1 MDISNNDSGKFSLNN
16 FTINRDD
23 NFEVILENKNITLN
37 HSENVFEDI
46 LLTIEERKKLKS
58 NGKLGIISYCYSGFD
73 EKQLYLKAIKQ
84 LHNKLLQ
91 LDNIYINYNGSIA
104 IKPDEEILNKVSG
117 LLMGK
122 ETNIKN
128 YALEEFFEEGN
139 FFNITDST
147 LINGLFAQG
156 LRMIIKE
163 YFNNEPDVNI
173 SKFKNFSVKILS
185 WAKQYISII
194 FKNKI
199 TDNNPKIIYY
209 GSIKKHE
216 TYFLIMMSMMGCDVL
231 ILEPSGQSELRKID
245 MNQKYI
251 LNYEGKVK
259 GNINENPFEKIND
272 EVLKVES
279 KKNDVMA
286 TRNILDLKPML
297 SVTLKRSI
305 DIFKDIKLSVTD
317 RSGYIVGNSPIIPA
331 YFYRYIGQESSEFEE
346 VEYNNKIYLLDRELE
361 NSNCN
366 YLKFI
371 EQIEMP
377 QNNELELIVN
387 VISNM
392 FKKIT
397 TLDEVAIFDGIKNNK
412 LLPQVLNESVFN
424 TIEYAFKE
432 VFGMYLKNENTNLTK
447 TKNFLAKLIVWIN
460 KYSKT
465 LFKNIPKEG
474 FLNVNPKILYFGEI
488 KSAEVYMLIFF
499 SMVGCD
505 VLFINSHYKADDIFV
520 SIDREELYTK
530 LQKNSY
536 SVERGS
542 FPKEEKVVRKSTVA
556 YEASNEIE
564 ELLFT
569 PDSGLYKPWQFEMFN
584 TIPVTLKTTFDEVS
598 ILWDEEARIRPNFK
612 IANNTVY
619 IPNIFAK
626 VSGTYEDISKYWNY
640 INNLK
645 KAENN
650 YLISKIPFSRVNFTR
665 EEVFSLAYVINEDGT
680 VDKEKLI
687 KSKFYKY
694 SYMKDC
700 TQNLIIQKINELIK
714 SDYFCNEI
722 DNKFTLRIIFTVLNL
737 KDELLRLIQNFDFPH
752 AIPKLLVYSND
763 RAEFS
768 KEDIITLLLL
778 NLIGMDVIILVPT
791 GYNNIENDIKRDVFD
806 THKLT
811 SYKLDLQLNETDNKK
826 ELKSIFSRIFKQNGG
841 Q

>member
-1 MDISNNDSGKFSLNN
+1 MDISNNDSSKFSLNN
-16 FTINRDD
+16 FTIDRDD
-23 NFEVILENKNITLN
+23 NFEVILENKNIALN

-46 LLTIEERKKLKS
+46 LLTIEERKKLQS
-58 NGKLGIISYCYSGFD
+58 NGKLGIISYCYIGFD
-73 EKQLYLKAIKQ
+73 EKQSYLKAIKQ

-91 LDNIYINYNGSIA
+91 LNNIYINYNGSIP
-104 IKPDEEILNKVSG
+104 IKPDEEILNKVTG

-128 YALEEFFEEGN
+128 YALEGFVEEGN
-139 FFNITDST
+139 FLNITDST
-147 LINGLFAQG
+147 LINGLFAQI
-156 LRMIIKE
+156 LKVIIKE
-163 YFNNEPDVNI
+163 YFSNESDINV

-199 TDNNPKIIYY
+199 IDNNPKIIYY

-231 ILEPSGQSELRKID
+231 IFEPSGQSELRKID
-245 MNQKYI
+245 KNQKYI

-259 GNINENPFEKIND
+259 ENINENPFEKIND
-272 EVLKVES
+272 DVLKVES

-286 TRNILDLKPML
+286 TRNILNLKPML
-297 SVTLKRSI
+297 SVNLKRSI
-305 DIFKDIKLSVTD
+305 DIFKDIKLSITD
-317 RSGYIVGNSPIIPA
+317 RGGYIVGNSIIPT

-346 VEYNNKIYLLDRELE
+346 VEYNNKIYLLDKELE

-377 QNNELELIVN
+377 QNNELVLIVN
-387 VISNM
+387 VINNI
-392 FKKIT
+392 FKSIT
-397 TLDEVAIFDGIKNNK
+397 TLDEEVIFDGIKNNK
-412 LLPQVLNESVFN
+412 LLPQVLNESVLN

-432 VFGMYLKNENTNLTK
+432 VFGMYLKNENANLTK
-447 TKNFLAKLIVWIN
+447 TKNFLAKLITWIN
-460 KYSKT
+460 KYSKI
-465 LFKNIPKEG
+465 LFKNIPKDG
-474 FLNVNPKILYFGEI
+474 FFNINPKVLYFGEI
-488 KSAEVYMLIFF
+488 KSAEIYILIFF

-505 VLFINSHYKADDIFV
+505 VLFINSDYKADDIFAF
-520 SIDREELYTK
+520 IDKEELYTK
-530 LQKNSY
+530 LQKNSF

-584 TIPVTLKTTFDEVS
+584 TIPVTLKTTFEEVS
-598 ILWDEEARIRPNFK
+598 ILWEEEARIRPNFK

-626 VSGTYEDISKYWNY
+626 ISGTYEDISKYWSY
-640 INNLK
+640 INDLK
-645 KAENN
+645 KAQNSCF
-650 YLISKIPFSRVNFTR
+650 ISKVPFSQVNFTR
-665 EEVFSLAYVINEDGT
+665 EEVFSLAYVINDDGT
-680 VDKEKLI
+680 VNKEKLV
-687 KSKFYKY
+687 KSKFYMY

-700 TQNLIIQKINELIK
+700 TQDLIIQKINELIK
-714 SDYFCNEI
+714 SDYFCNDI
-722 DNKFTLRIIFTVLNL
+722 DNKFTLRIVFTVLNL
-737 KDELLRLIQNFDFPH
+737 QEEILRLIQTFDFPH
-752 AIPKLLVYSND
+752 GIPKLIVYANGRS
-763 RAEFS
+763 EFC

-806 THKLT
+806 THKLS
-811 SYKLDLQLNETDNKK
+811 SYKLDLQLNETENKK
-826 ELKSIFSRIFKQNGG
+826 ELKSIFSRIFKQN
-841 Q
+841 

>member
-1 MDISNNDSGKFSLNN
+1 MDNFNNDSNKYSFDN
-16 FTINRDD
+16 FIIGGND
-23 NFEVILENKNITLN
+23 NDFEVILENKNITLS

-46 LLTIEERKKLKS
+46 LLTIHERKKLQS
-58 NGKLGIISYCYSGFD
+58 NGKLGIISCCYSGFD
-73 EKQLYLKAIKQ
+73 EKQSYLKSIEL

-91 LDNIYINYNGSIA
+91 LNKIYINYNGSIP
-104 IKPDEEILNKVSG
+104 IKPDEEIVNKVSD
-117 LLMGK
+117 LLSCK

-128 YALEEFFEEGN
+128 YDLKDFVEKGN
-139 FFNITDST
+139 FFNITYSDV
-147 LINGLFAQG
+147 IN
-156 LRMIIKE
+156 RS
-163 YFNNEPDVNI
+163 FNQVLMVILKNYISNEPDINI
-173 SKFKNFSVKILS
+173 SKFKNFSAKILS

-199 TDNNPKIIYY
+199 VDNNPKIIYY

-231 ILEPSGQSELRKID
+231 VFEPSGQSELRKID
-245 MNQKYI
+245 KNQKYI

-259 GNINENPFEKIND
+259 EHINENPFEKINA
-272 EVLKVES
+272 EILKVES
-279 KKNDVMA
+279 KKDDGMT
-286 TRNILDLKPML
+286 TRDMLNSKPL
-297 SVTLKRSI
+297 LAVNLKRSI
-305 DIFKDIKLSVTD
+305 DIFKDIKLSITD
-317 RSGYIVGNSPIIPA
+317 RGGYIVGNSSIIPT
-331 YFYRYIGQESSEFEE
+331 YFYRYIGQEVSEFED
-346 VEYNNKIYLLDRELE
+346 VEYNNKIYLLDKELK

-387 VISNM
+387 VIS
-392 FKKIT
+392 KIAI
-397 TLDEVAIFDGIKNNK
+397 LDEVVIFDTIKNNK
-412 LLPQVLNESVFN
+412 LLPQISNESVSN

-432 VFGMYLKNENTNLTK
+432 VFSMYLKNENPNLTK

-465 LFKNIPKEG
+465 LFENIQMEA
-474 FLNVNPKILYFGEI
+474 FFNVNPKILYFGEI
-488 KSAEVYMLIFF
+488 KYAEVYMLIFF

-505 VLFINSHYKADDIFV
+505 VLFINSDYKADDIFIA
-520 SIDREELYTK
+520 IDREEQYTK
-530 LQKNSY
+530 RQKNSY
-536 SVERGS
+536 SVKRGS
-542 FPKEEKVVRKSTVA
+542 FPKEEKVVRKATVA
-556 YEASNEIE
+556 YEASNEVE

-598 ILWDEEARIRPNFK
+598 ILWVEEARIRPNFK

-626 VSGTYEDISKYWNY
+626 VSGTYEDIAKYWSY
-640 INNLK
+640 IHNLK
-645 KAENN
+645 KAQNS
-650 YLISKIPFSRVNFTR
+650 YFISKVPFSEVNFTR

-680 VDKEKLI
+680 VNKEKLI

-700 TQNLIIQKINELIK
+700 TQDIIIQKINELIK
-714 SDYFCNEI
+714 SDYFCNDI
-722 DNKFTLRIIFTVLNL
+722 DKKFTLKIIFTILNL
-737 KDELLRLIQNFDFPH
+737 QDEILKLIQNFDFPH
-752 AIPKLLVYSND
+752 AIPKIIIYLND
-763 RAEFS
+763 RSEFN

-778 NLIGMDVIILVPT
+778 NLIGMDIIILVPT

-806 THKLT
+806 THKLP

-826 ELKSIFSRIFKQNGG
+826 ELKSIFSRIFK
-841 Q
+841 

>member
-1 MDISNNDSGKFSLNN
+1 MNISNNDNSKFSLNN

-37 HSENVFEDI
+37 HSENVFDDI
-46 LLTIEERKKLKS
+46 LLTIEERKKLQSSEKF
-58 NGKLGIISYCYSGFD
+58 GVISYCYSGFD
-73 EKQLYLKAIKQ
+73 EKQSYLKAIKQ

-91 LDNIYINYNGSIA
+91 LNNLYINYNGGIP
-104 IKPDEEILNKVSG
+104 IKADEEIVNKISA
-117 LLMGK
+117 LLMNK

-128 YALEEFFEEGN
+128 YDLEAFVEEGK
-139 FFNITDST
+139 FLDITNSNV
-147 LINGLFAQG
+147 INGLFAQV
-156 LRMIIKE
+156 LKVILKKYIR
-163 YFNNEPDVNI
+163 NELDVNI
-173 SKFKNFSVKILS
+173 SKFKNFSAKILS
-185 WAKQYISII
+185 WAKQYISAI

-199 TDNNPKIIYY
+199 IDNNPKIIYY

-231 ILEPSGQSELRKID
+231 ILEPLGKSELRKID
-245 MNQKYI
+245 KNQNYI
-251 LNYEGKVK
+251 FNYEGKVK
-259 GNINENPFEKIND
+259 ENINENPFKKINA

-279 KKNDVMA
+279 KKNDVTT
-286 TRNILDLKPML
+286 TRNILNLESML
-297 SVTLKRSI
+297 AVNLKRSI
-305 DIFKDIKLSVTD
+305 DIFKDIKLSITD
-317 RSGYIVGNSPIIPA
+317 RGGYIVGNSPIIPT

-346 VEYNNKIYLLDRELE
+346 IEYNNKIYLLDKELE

-387 VISNM
+387 VISNI

-397 TLDEVAIFDGIKNNK
+397 TLDDVVIFDGIKNNK
-412 LLPQVLNESVFN
+412 LIPQVLNKSVFN
-424 TIEYAFKE
+424 IIEYAFKE
-432 VFGMYLKNENTNLTK
+432 VFGMYLKNENANLTK

-465 LFKNIPKEG
+465 LFKNIPSEG
-474 FLNVNPKILYFGEI
+474 FFNVNPKILYFGEI
-488 KSAEVYMLIFF
+488 KPAEVYMLIFF
-499 SMVGCD
+499 SMIGCD
-505 VLFINSHYKADDIFV
+505 VLFLNSDYKADDIFV
-520 SIDREELYTK
+520 GIDRDELYTK

-564 ELLFT
+564 ELIFT

-598 ILWDEEARIRPNFK
+598 ILWDEESRIRPNFK

-626 VSGTYEDISKYWNY
+626 VRGTYEDVSKYWSY

-645 KAENN
+645 KAENS
-650 YLISKIPFSRVNFTR
+650 YLISKIPFSTVNFTR
-665 EEVFSLAYVINEDGT
+665 EEVFSLAYVINEDGA
-680 VDKEKLI
+680 VDKEKLV

-722 DNKFTLRIIFTVLNL
+722 DNKFTLRIICTVLNL

-791 GYNNIENDIKRDVFD
+791 GYNNIENDIKREVFD
-806 THKLT
+806 THKLP

-826 ELKSIFSRIFKQNGG
+826 ELKSIFSRIFK
-841 Q
+841 